1 MPQSFTAAEGP
12 LSRLNSDAPR
22 KVLVTG
28 AAGNIGSY
36 FAESSHTKYSLR
48 LMVRNTEHVEKLKRF
63 GQVVVAEMSD
73 LEALKH
79 ACRDIDT
86 VLHLAADANAS
97 AAWESL
103 LPNNIVG
110 AYNVFVAAR
119 AAHCRRVIYASSIH
133 AVSGYPADYQVHASD
148 PVNPGDLYGVTKCF
162 GEAMARYM
170 AEQEGLSSICL
181 RIGSFQPH
189 EAARQEGSLDM
200 LDAWVSRRDLNQL
213 IHRCIDTEELRFA
226 ILHGLSNNRF
236 KRLDITDARQLVG
249 YAPVDDLTA
258 EHPKLKGLDLEV
270 RDHDQ
275 SDPGERSGIRRE
287 VHGGAAEDQ
296 PPKGERAAR

>member
-12 LSRLNSDAPR
+12 LSRLNSEAPR
-22 KVLVTG
+22 RVLVTG

-36 FAESSHTKYSLR
+36 FAENSHTKYALR
-48 LMVRNTEHVEKLKRF
+48 LMVRDTDDVSRLKEF
-63 GQVVVAEMSD
+63 GEVAVAELSD
-73 LEALKH
+73 LGALKD
-79 ACRDIDT
+79 ACRGIDT
-86 VLHLAADANAS
+86 VVHMAADPNPS
-97 AAWESL
+97 AEWESL

-110 AYNVFVAAR
+110 TYNVFVAAR
-119 AAHCRRVIYASSIH
+119 SANCRRVVYASSIH
-133 AVSGYPADYQVHASD
+133 AVSGYPVDYQVHSSD

-170 AEQEGLSSICL
+170 AEQEGLSAICL

-189 EAARQEGSLDM
+189 ESARQEGSIDM

-249 YAPVDDLTA
+249 YAPVDDLT
-258 EHPKLKGLDLEV
+258 EENPKLKGLNLEM
-270 RDHDQ
+270 REHDQ
-275 SDPGERSGIRRE
+275 SDPGERAGIRKE
-287 VHGGAAEDQ
+287 VQSAGEEQ
-296 PPKGERAAR
+296 PAKGERAAR